1 MSSSNTEGNKQAV
14 VKIVVNSPTAA
25 PVAEGNVAKAKEY
38 MEQAQAVL
46 GQVQAIQQQTQ
57 EIADD
62 AAESANSA
70 AESAGSAFAAA
81 APLWEEDKTYNPP
94 DVIAGADGN
103 TYRCIATNTG
113 VDPTTDNGTN
123 WKQITYNTNGII
135 TLDDENN
142 ITPYADTTG
151 TVVPNDLGG
160 NLGTNNKRWGN
171 IYGTKII
178 AQSMEINGQD
188 IESLA
193 SGGRSILQR
202 NTTYNQGDIVY
213 SGYFP
218 SWMYIECS
226 QTGVTG
232 DTRPD
237 SLFPTT
243 EIGSEIEDGTAK
255 WITRH
260 THDGHVKG
268 EVFPMSGASFNAEG
282 FLIHPVLNIPMMDTH
297 ICDGTNDTPDLRG
310 RFVIASDEQV
320 NGTYKEN
327 ATGGEYTHTLSWN
340 EMPVHNH
347 GASTNWTGEHT
358 HDIQTHTLQHNA
370 GTNQYYETYRMYMM
384 SSNENDYNTRII
396 SATIFEDDLWMTV
409 AGGHN
414 HSVTINNSGS
424 GQAHNNMPPYYSLV
438 YVKKIR

>member
-1 MSSSNTEGNKQAV
+1 MSSNTEGNKQAV

-237 SLFPTT
+237 SLFPSTQIGA
-243 EIGSEIEDGTAK
+243 EITDGTAK

-260 THDGHVKG
+260 VHDGHVKG
-268 EVFPMSGASFNAEG
+268 EVFPMSGATFNGEG
-282 FLIHPVLNIPMMDTH
+282 FLMHPVLNIPMMDTH
-297 ICDGTNDTPDLRG
+297 ICDGTNGTPDLRG
-310 RFVIASDEQV
+310 RFVIASDNQV

-347 GASTNWTGEHT
+347 GALINWTGEHN
-358 HDIQTHTLQHNA
+358 HDIRSNK
-370 GTNQYYETYRMYMM
+370 YMR
-384 SSNENDYNTRII
+384 DDG
-396 SATIFEDDLWMTV
+396 TIFSVFASSVRQDAGAERSALNGVWMTNS
-409 AGGHN
+409 GGHS

>member
-1 MSSSNTEGNKQAV
+1 MTITFCFDSFTAPRASVEVTIIGNISG
-14 VKIVVNSPTAA
+14 VKPTA
-25 PVAEGNVAKAKEY
+25 
-38 MEQAQAVL
+38 
-46 GQVQAIQQQTQ
+46 T
-57 EIADD
+57 
-62 AAESANSA
+62 ESANSA

-81 APLWEEDKTYNPP
+81 APLWEDSKTYNPP

-103 TYRCIATNTG
+103 TYRCIATNTDI
-113 VDPTTDNGTN
+113 DPTTDNGTN

-178 AQSMEINGQD
+178 AQTMEVNGQD

-193 SGGRSILQR
+193 SGGRSTLQR

-218 SWMYIECS
+218 SWMYVECS

-237 SLFPTT
+237 SLFPSTQIGA
-243 EIGSEIEDGTAK
+243 EITDGTAK

-260 THDGHVKG
+260 VHDGHVKG
-268 EVFPMSGASFNAEG
+268 EVFPMSGATFNGEG
-282 FLIHPVLNIPMMDTH
+282 FLMHPVLNIPMMDTH
-297 ICDGTNDTPDLRG
+297 ICDGTNGTPDLRG
-310 RFVIASDEQV
+310 RFVIASDNQV

-358 HDIQTHTLQHNA
+358 HSFSIDLYGLMGESDDTHVAVGKYKGSQHYN
-370 GTNQYYETYRMYMM
+370 GSTN
-384 SSNENDYNTRII
+384 NT
-396 SATIFEDDLWMTV
+396 
-409 AGGHN
+409 GGHN

>member
-1 MSSSNTEGNKQAV
+1 MSSNTEGNRQAV

-81 APLWEEDKTYNPP
+81 APLWKEDKTYNPP

-237 SLFPTT
+237 SLFPSTQIGA
-243 EIGSEIEDGTAK
+243 EITDGTAK

-260 THDGHVKG
+260 VHDGHVKG
-268 EVFPMSGASFNAEG
+268 EVFPMSGASFNGEG

-384 SSNENDYNTRII
+384 SRNENDYNTRII

>member
-1 MSSSNTEGNKQAV
+1 MSANEQVV

-38 MEQAQAVL
+38 MEQSQAL
-46 GQVQAIQQQTQ
+46 LEQIQGIQQQTQ
-57 EIADD
+57 EIAND

-70 AESAGSAFAAA
+70 AESASSAFAAQ
-81 APLWEEDKTYNPP
+81 APLWSDTETYNPP
-94 DVIAGADGN
+94 EVVAGSDGN
-103 TYRCIATNTG
+103 TYRCITSSTG
-113 VDPTTDNGTN
+113 VNPVGDNGTN

-135 TLDDENN
+135 TLTDDND
-142 ITPYADTTG
+142 ISPYADTTG
-151 TVVPNDLGG
+151 NIVPNALGG
-160 NLGTNNKRWGN
+160 NLGGSANRWNN
-171 IYGTKII
+171 IYAAKIF
-178 AQSMEINGQD
+178 ALAMEINGQD

-237 SLFPTT
+237 SLFPSTQIGA
-243 EIGSEIEDGTAK
+243 EITDGTAK

-268 EVFPMSGASFNAEG
+268 EVFPMSGASFNGEG
-282 FLIHPVLNIPMMDTH
+282 FLMHPVLNIPMMDTH
-297 ICDGTNDTPDLRG
+297 ICDGTNETPDLRG
-310 RFVIASDEQV
+310 RFVIASDNRV

-327 ATGGEYTHTLSWN
+327 ATGGEYTHTLSRN

-347 GASTNWTGEHT
+347 GASTNWTGEHN
-358 HDIQTHTLQHNA
+358 HDIRSNK
-370 GTNQYYETYRMYMM
+370 YMHDDGHIFSVLA
-384 SSNENDYNTRII
+384 SSVRQDAAAERSVLNGV
-396 SATIFEDDLWMTV
+396 WMTNS
-409 AGGHN
+409 GGHS

>member
-1 MSSSNTEGNKQAV
+1 MSNMSNANEQVV

-38 MEQAQAVL
+38 MEQSQAL
-46 GQVQAIQQQTQ
+46 LEQIQGIQQQTQ
-57 EIADD
+57 EIAND

-70 AESAGSAFAAA
+70 AESASSAFAAQ
-81 APLWEEDKTYNPP
+81 APLWSDTETYNPP
-94 DVIAGADGN
+94 EVVAGSDGN
-103 TYRCIATNTG
+103 TYRCITSSTG
-113 VDPTTDNGTN
+113 VNPVGDNGTN

-135 TLDDENN
+135 TLTDEND
-142 ITPYADTTG
+142 ISPYADTTG
-151 TVVPNDLGG
+151 NIVPNALGG
-160 NLGTNNKRWGN
+160 NLGGSANRWNN
-171 IYGTKII
+171 IYAAKIF
-178 AQSMEINGQD
+178 ALAMEINGQD
-188 IESLA
+188 VEALA
-193 SGGRSILQR
+193 SGGRTMLQR
-202 NTTYNQGDIVY
+202 NTTYNKGDIVY

-268 EVFPMSGASFNAEG
+268 EVFPMSGASFNGEG

-310 RFVIASDEQV
+310 RFVIASDEAV

-347 GASTNWTGEHT
+347 GASSGSAGGHT
-358 HDIQTHTLQHNA
+358 HDIRS
-370 GTNQYYETYRMYMM
+370 NQYMYMYGDGTYSLTVSKNRM
-384 SSNENDYNTRII
+384 SKTNEASALNGCWMVSSGTHSHSI
-396 SATIFEDDLWMTV
+396 ST
-409 AGGHN
+409 
-414 HSVTINNSGS
+414 SNSGS
-424 GQAHNNMPPYYSLV
+424 GYAHNNMPPYYSLV

>member
-1 MSSSNTEGNKQAV
+1 MSANEQVV

-38 MEQAQAVL
+38 MEQSQAL
-46 GQVQAIQQQTQ
+46 LEQIQGIQQQTQ
-57 EIADD
+57 EIAND

-70 AESAGSAFAAA
+70 AESASSAFAAQ
-81 APLWEEDKTYNPP
+81 APLWSDTETYNPP
-94 DVIAGADGN
+94 EVVAGSDGN
-103 TYRCIATNTG
+103 TYRCITSSTG
-113 VDPTTDNGTN
+113 VNPVGDNGTN

-135 TLDDENN
+135 TLTDDND
-142 ITPYADTTG
+142 ISPYADTTG
-151 TVVPNDLGG
+151 NIVPNALGG
-160 NLGTNNKRWGN
+160 NLGGSANRWNNV
-171 IYGTKII
+171 YAAKIF
-178 AQSMEINGQD
+178 ALAMEINGQD

-237 SLFPTT
+237 SLFPSTQIGA
-243 EIGSEIEDGTAK
+243 EITDGTAK

-260 THDGHVKG
+260 VHDGHVKG
-268 EVFPMSGASFNAEG
+268 EVFPMSGATFNGEG
-282 FLIHPVLNIPMMDTH
+282 FLMHPVLNIPMMDTH
-297 ICDGTNDTPDLRG
+297 ICDGTNGTPDLRG
-310 RFVIASDEQV
+310 RFVIASDNQV

-327 ATGGEYTHTLSWN
+327 ATGGEYTHTLNQN
-340 EMPVHNH
+340 EMPSHAH
-347 GASTNWTGEHT
+347 STNTTGNHT
-358 HDIQTHTLQHNA
+358 HDIRSKRYEGSGNVWGRIFAMRKFGDLGSHSTEYSLFNDGEGDTNGNSNVWMVGA
-370 GTNQYYETYRMYMM
+370 G
-384 SSNENDYNTRII
+384 
-396 SATIFEDDLWMTV
+396 
-409 AGGHN
+409 N
-414 HSVTINNSGS
+414 HSHSITNTGGN
-424 GQAHNNMPPYYSLV
+424 QAHNNMPPYYSLV